1 MSRHRWQNHS
11 WHLQALEKLLIKWE
25 RAKVWSLVCAL
36 VITRH
41 LQGQWPAW
49 LGSMVLEK
57 LGASAAV
64 GDCELLSHD
73 SFSRGAISFLP
84 RHPQW
89 QLCHSEKPGHKV
101 LCQSNIYIIF
111 FFPEALVAKLFY
123 QSISPTLK
131 SYSRCC
137 YTLFLFVFF
146 LVCLAGFLFVLCFG
160 LGLVLFLFSVVG
172 MFSSLN
178 LSFCFDSEG

>member
-25 RAKVWSLVCAL
+25 RAKVWSLLCTL

-41 LQGQWPAW
+41 LQGQRPAW

-64 GDCELLSHD
+64 GDCELLSQD

-111 FFPEALVAKLFY
+111 FFLEALVAKLFY
-123 QSISPTLK
+123 QSVSPTLK
-131 SYSRCC
+131 SYSQYC

-146 LVCLAGFLFVLCFG
+146 SCLFGCFFVCSLFWFGFSFVFI
-160 LGLVLFLFSVVG
+160 
-172 MFSSLN
+172 FSSMDVFQ
-178 LSFCFDSEG
+178 S